1 MGAPPNDS
9 PRGPLRLEDPALLR
23 GQGHYLDDLAPAG
36 ATGAPLHA
44 VFVRSHDA
52 HGHLAAVDVADAL
65 EAPGVVAVLTAS
77 DLGVQPV
84 PGHAMLAPAFA
95 RPPLATDTVHFAGE
109 AVAVVVAESRVAAV
123 DAAEMVV
130 VDIDP
135 LPPVTDLE
143 ASCAATAASGSG
155 TVLFPGLGTN
165 VAFEGRFGTAD
176 DPCADAPHVVEG
188 RFVNQ
193 RVAPAPMEPDGVL
206 AVPDGD
212 RLLVWASTQRVHH
225 VRDAIASSLG
235 LDPALVRVV
244 APLVGGGFGGKFEP
258 SAEAVAVAACA
269 RTLDRPVQWVQT
281 RTENL
286 QSMPQ
291 GRGQRQRARL
301 AVDADGGFLGL
312 DVDVLADAGAY
323 PMVGAVIPNATG
335 LMASG
340 PYRIPLVRAAGR
352 AAATTTSPVGAY
364 RGAGRPEATA
374 MLERLVDVAARR
386 LAIDPVE
393 LRRRNLLEVGDYP
406 YTTPTGMTYD
416 SGDPRRC
423 LDEACAR
430 IDYDALRARQ
440 AQRRAGTGT
449 RHLGIGIAMWLDC
462 TPMNRPSEYASIRID
477 PDASDPDGVRVLVRD
492 GANDQGQGHRT
503 TWAVLISAVLGLAA
517 SSVELPGGDTDE
529 VPTGEGTG
537 SARSL
542 MLAGAAVD
550 GAARQVLDQARAV
563 AAHLLEAAPA
573 DIVVTSEGTLAV
585 VGSPS
590 AEVSWARVARAA
602 ADPSLPDD
610 VRSVVPEGHL
620 GAAVESS
627 QPGPTFPEGCHAA
640 VVEVDAETG
649 HVELVRFIAVDDC
662 GRVVHP
668 TLVAGQQHGGIVQGI
683 GQALFEAVQ
692 HDEDGTPL
700 STTLLDYA
708 VPSAP
713 ELPSIEAT
721 TIDLSSPVNPL
732 GAKGIGQAGA
742 IGATVAVQN
751 AVIDAV
757 AHLGVEHI
765 DLPLTPERVWSAL
778 AGAGCQDR
786 IMQ

>member
-1 MGAPPNDS
+1 
-9 PRGPLRLEDPALLR
+9 
-23 GQGHYLDDLAPAG
+23 
-36 ATGAPLHA
+36 
-44 VFVRSHDA
+44 
-52 HGHLAAVDVADAL
+52 
-65 EAPGVVAVLTAS
+65 
-77 DLGVQPV
+77 
-84 PGHAMLAPAFA
+84 
-95 RPPLATDTVHFAGE
+95 
-109 AVAVVVAESRVAAV
+109 
-123 DAAEMVV
+123 
-130 VDIDP
+130 
-135 LPPVTDLE
+135 
-143 ASCAATAASGSG
+143 
-155 TVLFPGLGTN
+155 
-165 VAFEGRFGTAD
+165 
-176 DPCADAPHVVEG
+176 
-188 RFVNQ
+188 
-193 RVAPAPMEPDGVL
+193 MEPDGVL

-212 RLLVWASTQRVHH
+212 RLIIWSSTQRVHH
-225 VRDAIASSLG
+225 VRDAVAASLG
-235 LDPALVRVV
+235 IDPTLVRVV

-258 SAEAVAVAACA
+258 SAETVVVAACA
-269 RTLDRPVQWVQT
+269 RALARAVQWVQT

-286 QSMPQ
+286 QSMPH
-291 GRGQRQRARL
+291 GRGQRQRGRL
-301 AVDADGGFLGL
+301 ALDADGRFLGL

-340 PYRIPLVRAAGR
+340 PYRIPAVRAAGR
-352 AAATTTSPVGAY
+352 ATATTTSPVGAY

-374 MLERLVDVAARR
+374 LLERLVDMAARR
-386 LAIDPVE
+386 LSVDPVE

-416 SGDPRRC
+416 IGDPRQC
-423 LDEACAR
+423 LEEACRR
-430 IDYDALRARQ
+430 IDYDGLRALQRG
-440 AQRRAGTGT
+440 RRADGAN

-462 TPMNRPSEYASIRID
+462 TPMNRPSEYASLQIETD
-477 PDASDPDGVRVLVRD
+477 PSSPDGVRVVVRD

-503 TWAVLISAVLGLAA
+503 TWAVLIERVLGLPA
-517 SSVELPGGDTDE
+517 STVDLPGGDTDE

-550 GAARQVLDQARAV
+550 AAARQVLVQAQAV

-573 DIVVTSEGTLAV
+573 DIVVTREGALAV
-585 VGSPS
+585 AGAP
-590 AEVSWARVARAA
+590 WAAVTWPRVVAA
-602 ADPSLPDD
+602 AGDPSLPDE
-610 VRSVVPEGHL
+610 VRSLLPEGRL

-640 VVEVDAETG
+640 VVEVDDETG
-649 HVELVRFIAVDDC
+649 RVELVRFVAVDDC
-662 GRVVHP
+662 GTVVHP

-683 GQALFEAVQ
+683 GQALFEAVRY
-692 HDEDGTPL
+692 DGEGTPS

-713 ELPSIEAT
+713 ELPFIEAS

-751 AVIDAV
+751 AVVDALS
-757 AHLGVEHI
+757 HLGVEHI
-765 DLPLTPERVWSAL
+765 DLPLTPEQVWSAL
-778 AGAGCQDR
+778 VDAGSQDP